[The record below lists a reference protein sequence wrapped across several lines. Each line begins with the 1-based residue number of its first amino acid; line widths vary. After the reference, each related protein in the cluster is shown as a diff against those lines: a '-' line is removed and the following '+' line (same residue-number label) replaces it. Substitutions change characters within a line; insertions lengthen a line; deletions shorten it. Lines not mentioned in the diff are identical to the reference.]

1 MPTPTQD
8 YIRTTPYA
16 PVSIALEP
24 ALNALNSLIV
34 LTKSEYMPGTPQW
47 ITDAAASLTPAQL
60 QAHRLV
66 FIGLYHALQIE
77 GGHSSFLDYVNQ
89 LAQRDA
95 LTVRD
100 AVLDVYINHPP
111 IKLPEELTVPTA
123 RELLAD
129 VDYFIDYLRITYPPG
144 NVFEE
149 IEREAHHL
157 LNHPAEMQTVM
168 VNHLREMWT
177 HSLAKEWA
185 KIEPMLQESVNA
197 FRQVDLSQATLPE
210 AVRIVTGQ
218 EPQDG
223 LAEWLAHVDELI
235 LVPSAHVGPYLGKL
249 GSRHSGRK
257 TLWLFF
263 GARLP
268 QGVKAVSP
276 ELSRTELLVR
286 LNALADDTRL
296 RMLKLIADSG
306 ELCAPEI
313 QVRLDI
319 SQPATSRHVR
329 QLTATGYLHERR
341 VEGAKCYSLNRLRV
355 EETMQAIEQYLLGD

>member
-8 YIRTTPYA
+8 FIRTSPYV
-16 PVSIALEP
+16 PVSITLEP
-24 ALNALNSLIV
+24 ALNVLNSLII
-34 LTKSEYMPGTPQW
+34 LTKREHMPGTPQW
-47 ITDAAASLTPAQL
+47 ISDAAALLTPEQL
-60 QAHRLV
+60 QTHRLV
-66 FIGLYHALQIE
+66 FIGLYHVLPVE
-77 GGHSSFLDYVNQ
+77 GGHNSFLDYVNN
-89 LAQRDA
+89 LAQRDPQTMRDTLLNMY
-95 LTVRD
+95 LT
-100 AVLDVYINHPP
+100 HPP
-111 IKLPEELTVPTA
+111 IPLPEELATPKA

-129 VDYFIDYLRITYPPG
+129 VEYFIDYLRLTYPPG
-144 NVFEE
+144 SVFEE
-149 IEREAHHL
+149 IEREAHRL
-157 LNHPAEMQTVM
+157 LNHPKEMHTVI
-168 VNHLREMWT
+168 VTHLREMWT
-177 HSLAKEWA
+177 HIFAKEWV

-197 FRQVDLSQATLPE
+197 FRQVDLSQATLSE
-210 AVRIVTGQ
+210 AVRLVTGQ
-218 EPQDG
+218 EPQEG
-223 LAEWLAHVDELI
+223 LEHWLESIEELI
-235 LVPSAHVGPYLGKL
+235 FVPSAHVGPYLGKL
-249 GSRHSGRK
+249 GTWQSGRK

-276 ELSRTELLVR
+276 ELSRSELLVR
-286 LNALADDTRL
+286 LNALSDDTRL

-329 QLTATGYLHERR
+329 QLAATGYLHERR